1 MIIFHVI
8 EIKIKKIKYSKYF
21 CSTGTREEEN
31 FHEVET
37 LDEREEEMANASEKN
52 GGKRSETIS

>member
-1 MIIFHVI
+1 MIIFRVI

-21 CSTGTREEEN
+21 YSTGTREEEN